1 MTGVIYA
8 RYSSDNQREES
19 IEGQLRECQAYAER
33 SGIDI
38 VGTYIDRAF
47 SAKTDKRPD
56 FQRMIKDSAKKT
68 FETVIVWKLD
78 RFARN
83 RYDSAHY
90 KSMLKK
96 NGVRVISATET
107 ISPGSEGI
115 LLESVLEGMAEYYSA
130 DLAEKVIRGHTENAL
145 KCKYNGGTLP
155 IGFTTD
161 KEQNYLIDPITAPL
175 VVQSFQNYVNGMGMK
190 QIADE
195 LNLLGVKNHR
205 GGKIKID
212 NVNSMLKNRKY
223 LGEYSYRDIV
233 VPDGI
238 PRIVSNELFEQVQQ
252 RMAKNKKAPSRHKAE
267 DDYIL
272 TTKLFCGKCGSM
284 MAGESGTSA
293 TTKIYHYYKCN
304 NAKRHLGCDKKA
316 VGKKWIEDIVIGEI
330 LLLLKDDTTLGKIAD
345 AVVAETKKEN
355 PAILAMNVELADT
368 QLKLK
373 NIMNAIENGIFTE
386 STKSRL
392 DELEKLKKKL
402 TISLQA
408 EQAKHPVLSKEQII
422 AWFHR
427 LRTFDVTKKEH
438 RERLIDTFI
447 NAIFLF
453 DDKLVITFNYQNGSK
468 TILLS
473 DLEKSSCLNEFG
485 RPYRVFI
492 TKVMN
497 TRYFFAYNF
506 LFGADFL
513 LFFFCYAV
521 VGK

>member
-1 MTGVIYA
+1 M
-8 RYSSDNQREES
+8 S
-19 IEGQLRECQAYAER
+19 
-33 SGIDI
+33 
-38 VGTYIDRAF
+38 
-47 SAKTDKRPD
+47 
-56 FQRMIKDSAKKT
+56 
-68 FETVIVWKLD
+68 
-78 RFARN
+78 
-83 RYDSAHY
+83 
-90 KSMLKK
+90 
-96 NGVRVISATET
+96 
-107 ISPGSEGI
+107 
-115 LLESVLEGMAEYYSA
+115 
-130 DLAEKVIRGHTENAL
+130 
-145 KCKYNGGTLP
+145 
-155 IGFTTD
+155 
-161 KEQNYLIDPITAPL
+161 
-175 VVQSFQNYVNGMGMK
+175 
-190 QIADE
+190 
-195 LNLLGVKNHR
+195 
-205 GGKIKID
+205 
-212 NVNSMLKNRKY
+212 
-223 LGEYSYRDIV
+223 
-233 VPDGI
+233 
-238 PRIVSNELFEQVQQ
+238 
-252 RMAKNKKAPSRHKAE
+252 KNKKAPSRHKAE

-304 NAKRHLGCDKKA
+304 NAKRHMGCDKKA

-345 AVVAETKKEN
+345 AVVAETKKES

-373 NIMNAIENGIFTE
+373 NIMNAIESGIFTE

-402 TISLQA
+402 TISLQT

-427 LRTFDVTKKEH
+427 LRTFDVKKKEH

-485 RPYRVFI
+485 RPNKVRQALAYRI
-492 TKVMN
+492 
-497 TRYFFAYNF
+497 
-506 LFGADFL
+506 FL
-513 LFFFCYAV
+513 LLCSTLNSM
-521 VGK
+521 K

>member
-19 IEGQLRECQAYAER
+19 IEGQIRECQAYAER

-195 LNLLGVKNHR
+195 
-205 GGKIKID
+205 
-212 NVNSMLKNRKY
+212 
-223 LGEYSYRDIV
+223 YSYRDIV

-330 LLLLKDDTTLGKIAD
+330 LLFLKDDTTLGKIAD

-402 TISLQA
+402 SISLQA

-473 DLEKSSCLNEFG
+473 DLEKSSCLNEFV
-485 RPYRVFI
+485 RPEKAQHCGVELPCCAFSF
-492 TKVMN
+492 K
-497 TRYFFAYNF
+497 
-506 LFGADFL
+506 
-513 LFFFCYAV
+513 
-521 VGK
+521 